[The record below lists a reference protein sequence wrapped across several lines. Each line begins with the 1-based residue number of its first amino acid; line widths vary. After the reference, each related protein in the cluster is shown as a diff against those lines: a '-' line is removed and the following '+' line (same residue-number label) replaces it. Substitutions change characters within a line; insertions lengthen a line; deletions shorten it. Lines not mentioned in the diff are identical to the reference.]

1 MTTMHTTCG
10 IRAFS
15 VTVEPM
21 NCPPRTR
28 TFYGK
33 AKGVVRDAADWARDV
48 ARACGHSPM
57 SLCITVREG

>member
-1 MTTMHTTCG
+1 MSTMLTHAG

-21 NCPPRTR
+21 NCPSVTR

-33 AKGVVRDAADWARDV
+33 AKGVVRDAAAWARDV
-48 ARACGHSPM
+48 ARACGHSPL
-57 SLCITVREG
+57 SLCITVREA